1 MPETS
6 VALYTAF
13 RSSIRGTQPGGACTV
28 STATSRPPRAGG
40 GQVRDQAARAADGT
54 FACSGTVRVADS
66 CLSGG
71 QACPRGTHRTSR
83 RMGTRAS
90 YRLVIFGPTYTTY
103 SGSAACTGH
112 EK

>member
-1 MPETS
+1 MYPFHGHLGPET
-6 VALYTAF
+6 AKCA
-13 RSSIRGTQPGGACTV
+13 IRPAQ
-28 STATSRPPRAGG
+28 
-40 GQVRDQAARAADGT
+40 AADGT
-54 FACSGTVRVADS
+54 FARSGTVRVADS

-71 QACPRGTHRTSR
+71 QACPRSTHRTSR